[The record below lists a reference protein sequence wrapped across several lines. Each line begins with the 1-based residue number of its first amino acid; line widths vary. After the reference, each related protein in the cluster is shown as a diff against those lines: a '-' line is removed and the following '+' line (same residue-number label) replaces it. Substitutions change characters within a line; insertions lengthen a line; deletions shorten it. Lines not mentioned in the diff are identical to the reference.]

1 MVCVSCADLKVSKI
15 AAAVNDEFAAAAC
28 FCLYLGSVIFVPT
41 SAFLTAD
48 RIFPTVRNIEWRRG
62 KYNLFL

>member
-28 FCLYLGSVIFVPT
+28 FCLYLGYFCSNISVF
-41 SAFLTAD
+41 D
-48 RIFPTVRNIEWRRG
+48 G
-62 KYNLFL
+62 